1 MEKIGKRVGEF
12 LRGRKF
18 RVVANGHMS
27 VEADAV
33 CRVPRGTV
41 LAAAWFE
48 IMISDTDVVNG
59 NRFEIIF
66 FAREKGASYEFFGGN
81 SMMVL

>member
-1 MEKIGKRVGEF
+1 MEKIGERVGEF

-18 RVVANGHMS
+18 SVVANGHMS

-59 NRFEIIF
+59 NRFEIPF
-66 FAREKGASYEFFGGN
+66 FFSLEKKEQVMSSLVAT
-81 SMMVL
+81 V